1 MVIGVNN
8 ILDCLELNT
17 PSKKRDI
24 EDIIRNQYQ
33 NNNENS
39 SSTQFY
45 HLIIDVDTT
54 LERLYGGFYP
64 DWLAGGEW
72 SHLYS
77 YILSLLK
84 TCQELSLCLVF
95 CFDGTLYRYGQSQ
108 WYYEQIQQRKKV
120 NQIFKHLKQN
130 KSGLP
135 RRHLWLSPPAFQL
148 CLRTILR
155 EINSPHLIM
164 YQTWGYGQC
173 QHQEQIRLYARQYNQ
188 SLIGIVSSDI
198 EFLFSTKINNT
209 NILLKY
215 FSSKNFKLSLKGK
228 LTLVEIKL
236 NQLKDKF
243 SLDNKQFSLL
253 LTLLGNHIISDSD
266 LIHFHNDILR
276 NQDLSTP
283 SSKRILSKSNGTVS
297 PPTIDSSM
305 SETKTDICSPDNN
318 TLDTS
323 EDHQQTSSVTSPV
336 HFSTQSRLNGNNLSI
351 NSTVD
356 QLISRLVDYIRKQ
369 NIDNDIDFDLIA
381 NQVFKHLTDNDTRKN
396 KTQLLIESYQYY
408 LKAIIESQSVIDS
421 MESSETS
428 FCSNFSSSQ
437 VSVNKSDENIIFE
450 NCSGANI
457 EVIRTAFNLHKQ
469 GLMMPWIFQCLYKH
483 EITFPVT
490 IEPEMCNTI
499 PGVCEF
505 FRPIRKYLYSILFD
519 NNTIIREQVYNSEH
533 GSYLTEIICEQLL
546 LKHTIEQ
553 LWFGTSPDEDRQIR
567 MKTFLQS
574 LYYCDLPKIYTISHN
589 YLIFICIL
597 RYIYM
602 EFFRY
607 SSTSAILHIYELMA
621 FISQAVLI
629 TELQPKPLMN
639 IQSTNFLNQYDHIQI
654 INYETR
660 PIQLAHLFMRGFETI
675 LFANEVC
682 GAPIHPKYC
691 CPSHFFNG
699 KLFHQKYLQAQYYQ
713 QNQDLMII
721 LCDGN
726 VHFAQI
732 GSHLLDIILDRAPND
747 NVHHTPIQQ
756 QQQQQQYQY
765 PAAPQQQQQRI
776 LKNQSRQGPTQTLL
790 ANSTRPP
797 LRTNNKQSTT
807 NELNNQ
813 QQTPIANYR
822 QQQQQQPAQF
832 KQTGH
837 MKNTGNKKNNNG
849 TLFNAKN
856 HQQSIK
862 FNTHTATNINFTTS
876 PQQHHPLSNDQWIA
890 ATTSAIPANHLHMQP
905 QHQQTHSIHNMQ
917 PMPIQH
923 QQPINNNFINS
934 LDEQFVH
941 LQMHPPHVPTT
952 PAPIPYPH
960 PTQIINPHISIAPY
974 NHLHHP
980 PPYTIANGPPFY
992 QPSPTSTNSFQ
1003 QPLTTPYHPHH
1014 HQMLPGLPPHAPI
1027 APQRTV
1033 NFTTVMPTN
1042 NTNTYQ
1048 QQSQRVSPSSM
1059 QAQELN
1065 IQALQQRI
1073 IEQQKHQQT
1082 PISIQRQMNRLPTGD
1097 YTQYDIHRS
1106 TTNNGIPIAVQSCHH
1121 PSMIAEHQQRPH
1133 GP

>member
-24 EDIIRNQYQ
+24 EEIIRNQRQ

-39 SSTQFY
+39 SSIQLY

-77 YILSLLK
+77 YILSLLR
-84 TCQELSLCLVF
+84 TCQELSLCLIF

-155 EINSPHLIM
+155 EINSSYLIM

-173 QHQEQIRLYARQYNQ
+173 QHQEQVKIYARQYDQ

-198 EFLFSTKINNT
+198 EFLFSTKINNK

-215 FSSKNFKLSLKGK
+215 FSSKNLKLSLKGK
-228 LTLVEIKL
+228 LTLK
-236 NQLKDKF
+236 N
-243 SLDNKQFSLL
+243 
-253 LTLLGNHIISDSD
+253 
-266 LIHFHNDILR
+266 
-276 NQDLSTP
+276 
-283 SSKRILSKSNGTVS
+283 NGTVS
-297 PPTIDSSM
+297 PPIVDSSM
-305 SETKTDICSPDNN
+305 SETKTDLCSPDNN

-323 EDHQQTSSVTSPV
+323 EEHQQTSSVTSPV
-336 HFSTQSRLNGNNLSI
+336 DFSTQSRLNGNNLSI

-356 QLISRLVDYIRKQ
+356 QLIPRLVDYIRKQ
-369 NIDNDIDFDLIA
+369 NVDNDIDFDLIT
-381 NQVFKHLTDNDTRKN
+381 NQVFKHLTDNEARKT
-396 KTQLLIESYQYY
+396 KTQLLINSYQYY
-408 LKAIIESQSVIDS
+408 VKAIIDSESVIDS
-421 MESSETS
+421 VESSETS

-483 EITFPVT
+483 EITFSVT

-533 GSYLTEIICEQLL
+533 GSYLTEIVCEQLL

-553 LWFGTSPDEDRQIR
+553 LWFGTSPDEDRQLR

-574 LYYCDLPKIYTISHN
+574 LYYCDLPKIYSISYD

-607 SSTSAILHIYELMA
+607 SSTSAILHTYELMA

-639 IQSTNFLNQYDHIQI
+639 MQSTNFLNQYDHIQI

-726 VHFAQI
+726 AHFAQI

-756 QQQQQQYQY
+756 QQQY
-765 PAAPQQQQQRI
+765 PYPVVPQQQQQRI
-776 LKNQSRQGPTQTLL
+776 LKNPSRQGRAQTLL

-797 LRTNNKQSTT
+797 MRTNNKQSTT
-807 NELNNQ
+807 HEFNNQ
-813 QQTPIANYR
+813 QQTPISNYR
-822 QQQQQQPAQF
+822 QQQQPPPV

-837 MKNTGNKKNNNG
+837 MKNIGTKKNNNG
-849 TLFNAKN
+849 TPFNAKN
-856 HQQSIK
+856 HQPAME
-862 FNTHTATNINFTTS
+862 FNTHPAANMNFAT
-876 PQQHHPLSNDQWIA
+876 PLQQHQPLSTNQWTT
-890 ATTSAIPANHLHMQP
+890 ATTSTVPSNHLHMQP

-917 PMPIQH
+917 PIPLQH

-941 LQMHPPHVPTT
+941 LQLHPQPVATT
-952 PAPIPYPH
+952 PAPIPYHH
-960 PTQIINPHISIAPY
+960 PTQIINPHISMAPY
-974 NHLHHP
+974 NHLHP
-980 PPYTIANGPPFY
+980 PTAYTITNGPTFY
-992 QPSPTSTNSFQ
+992 QPSPTSANSFQ

-1014 HQMLPGLPPHAPI
+1014 PQILPGLPPHAPI

-1042 NTNTYQ
+1042 NTNSNTYQ
-1048 QQSQRVSPSSM
+1048 QQSQRVSPTSI

-1106 TTNNGIPIAVQSCHH
+1106 TANNGIPIAVQSCHH